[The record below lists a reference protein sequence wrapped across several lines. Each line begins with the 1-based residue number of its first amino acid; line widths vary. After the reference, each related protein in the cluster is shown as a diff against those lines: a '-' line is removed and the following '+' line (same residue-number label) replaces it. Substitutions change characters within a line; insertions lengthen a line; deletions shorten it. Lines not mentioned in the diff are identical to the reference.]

1 MDFEFQIGWTTGR
14 LFALL
19 VLLLPAKQLVL
30 ELLGRRHGESD
41 RCRGIV
47 LGSSS
52 DDDGV
57 GIGTG
62 QKTRRTRRR
71 RRVCLCREGKLPSQ
85 VWTAPP
91 SKRSTEGC
99 KKFQERRRETRRP
112 TNDACDFIW
121 QLSKRTPKYT
131 HNAIAG
137 KKRLGDKR
145 SRDQVT
151 ISLIPW
157 YTPSGPF
164 PLTDILLTVYLTST
178 RQYPEVVPSLALSAP
193 LKLQSVSFRSNP
205 PTC

>member
-1 MDFEFQIGWTTGR
+1 MDHREVVCPACLAVARQTVCSGASWQTTWRIRSMQGDC
-14 LFALL
+14 AW
-19 VLLLPAKQLVL
+19 Q
-30 ELLGRRHGESD
+30 
-41 RCRGIV
+41 
-47 LGSSS
+47 
-52 DDDGV
+52 
-57 GIGTG
+57 
-62 QKTRRTRRR
+62 QQRRR
-71 RRVCLCREGKLPSQ
+71 WGGNRDRTKDASDASGRQTEESCLFREGKLPSQ

-91 SKRSTEGC
+91 SKRSIEGC